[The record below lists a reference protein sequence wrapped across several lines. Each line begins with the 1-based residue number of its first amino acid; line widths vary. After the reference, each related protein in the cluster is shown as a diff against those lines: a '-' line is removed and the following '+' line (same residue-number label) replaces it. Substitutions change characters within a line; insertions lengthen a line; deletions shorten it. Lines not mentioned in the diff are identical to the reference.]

1 MNNFWY
7 YFYNSILIV
16 KFRIALA
23 ILSLFNLKIR
33 TSLSERKNL
42 FEELSAN
49 MAKLDKSKKNIWFH
63 SSSVGEFEQAKPI
76 IERLKES
83 AEYNI
88 IVSFLSPSGFHSA
101 KRYEF
106 ADVITYLPFDSRK
119 RVERF
124 LSIINPIVFIIMRY
138 DFWPNMIWEP
148 GKRDIPIFL
157 VDATMNSS
165 SKRNLPLVKNFHK
178 HLFNH
183 FTKILTIS
191 DIDRNRFLKFG
202 LTDNRVITVGD
213 TRYDRVY
220 SNSQNASTK
229 KILDDKIIKDKIVL
243 VAGST
248 WREDEEE
255 FLPAVLKLHKHVD
268 NLLTIVVPHEPT
280 LPTIELIE
288 YELKYDVSTIRFS
301 LLNQYNNEQIIIID
315 SVGILLTLYSH
326 ADFAFVGGGFKS
338 NIHNVLEPAV
348 YGIPVIFG
356 PKHSNSQEAENLV
369 NIGGGFEVQN
379 KKQLYKLMR
388 RMTLD
393 DNFRLTSGN
402 AAKNFVQSN
411 IGATEKILSSLQ
423 VYLEKD

>member
-7 YFYNSILIV
+7 YFYNLILVI

-23 ILSLFNLKIR
+23 CLSLFNSKIR
-33 TSLSERKNL
+33 TALKERKLL
-42 FEELSAN
+42 FAELSAN
-49 MAKLDKSKKNIWFH
+49 IENLDKSKKNIWFH

-83 AEYNI
+83 EEYNI

-101 KRYEF
+101 KRYLF

-119 RVERF
+119 NIELF
-124 LSIINPIVFIIMRY
+124 LSVIKPIVFIIMRY
-138 DFWPNMIWEP
+138 DFWPNTIW
-148 GKRDIPIFL
+148 GSHKRNIPIFL
-157 VDATMNSS
+157 VDATMKSN
-165 SKRNLPLVKNFHK
+165 SKRKLPLVKNFHD

-191 DIDRNRFLKFG
+191 DIDKNRFLKFG
-202 LTDNRVITVGD
+202 LTDEKVITVGD
-213 TRYDRVY
+213 TRYDRVF
-220 SNSQNASTK
+220 SKSQNALTK
-229 KILDDKIIKDKIVL
+229 NILDDKIIKGKKVL

-248 WREDEEE
+248 WREDEEV
-255 FLPAVLKLHKHVD
+255 FFPAILKLHKHVD

-280 LPTIELIE
+280 IPTIEQIE
-288 YELKYDVSTIRFS
+288 YELKDDVSIIRFS

-315 SVGILLTLYSH
+315 SIGILITLYAN

-356 PKHSNSQEAENLV
+356 PKHSNSQEAESLINV
-369 NIGGGFEVQN
+369 GGGFEVQN
-379 KKQLYKLMR
+379 KKQLYKLLR
-388 RMTLD
+388 KITLD
-393 DNFRLTSGN
+393 DNFRIKSGV

-411 IGATEKILSSLQ
+411 IGATEKIFSSLQ
-423 VYLEKD
+423 VYLERK